1 MMFSIVIPTFNRA
14 TDLRAT
20 LASLATLS
28 VRSKWEVIVVDNNS
42 TDDTRSAVAEAAPT
56 FPVELVYQFE
66 GTQGRSAALN
76 AGIRR
81 SRGDIIVTTDDDVRV
96 PVDWLERAGDALDTL
111 QCDYVG
117 GRVLPIWGAPRPA
130 WIPDHG
136 GRQWA
141 VIALLDYGTSPIQ
154 FFTLANRA
162 PLGVNMAFRR
172 TVFDRV
178 GLWNND
184 VGRKKGTLL
193 GQEVREWMRR
203 AQGAGVRGSYAP
215 SLRLHHVIPANR
227 LTKWYFRRWYYWN
240 GVSRALLYRDAWID
254 MHSPESTDLDFSD
267 VPHIVGVPRY
277 FFGKVPRELRRM
289 VERAWRGDAA
299 ESFDAELAL
308 WFLAGVVRQRWV
320 DRKLPRPARDA
331 RVRPMERQQ
340 EWAGQADVA
349 PTVGK

>member
-1 MMFSIVIPTFNRA
+1 MFSIVIPTFNRA

-42 TDDTRSAVAEAAPT
+42 TDDTRSAVEEAAPT

-66 GTQGRSAALN
+66 ATQGRSAALN

-96 PVDWLERAGDALDTL
+96 PVDWLECAGDALDTL

-130 WIPDHG
+130 WIPDRG

-178 GLWNND
+178 GPWNND

-203 AQGAGVRGSYAP
+203 AQAAGVRGSYAP
-215 SLRLHHVIPANR
+215 SLALHHVIPADR
-227 LTKWYFRRWYYWN
+227 LNKRYFRRWYLERRQP
-240 GVSRALLYRDAWID
+240 RAALPRRVDRHV
-254 MHSPESTDLDFSD
+254 HSPRARTSISRRCRTSSGCRDSFSEKCRASYSGWSR
-267 VPHIVGVPRY
+267 VPGEGMRLRASMRSSR
-277 FFGKVPRELRRM
+277 FGSLQ
-289 VERAWRGDAA
+289 
-299 ESFDAELAL
+299 ESFTS
-308 WFLAGVVRQRWV
+308 AG
-320 DRKLPRPARDA
+320 
-331 RVRPMERQQ
+331 
-340 EWAGQADVA
+340 
-349 PTVGK
+349 